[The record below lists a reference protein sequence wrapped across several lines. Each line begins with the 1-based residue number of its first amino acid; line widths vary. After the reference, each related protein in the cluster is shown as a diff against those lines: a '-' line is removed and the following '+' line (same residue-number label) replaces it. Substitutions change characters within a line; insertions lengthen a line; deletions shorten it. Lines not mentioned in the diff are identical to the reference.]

1 MGFPRRALHRRR
13 DPRNSR
19 EVQTLEDLFP
29 GATGKLQVARIILRY
44 GMPEL
49 ARIRR
54 DEPLDRALVDRLLA
68 CKREMAGGAS

>member
-1 MGFPRRALHRRR
+1 VHQGR
-13 DPRNSR
+13 DPKNLRD
-19 EVQTLEDLFP
+19 VQTLEDLFP

-68 CKREMAGGAS
+68 CKREMSGGAS

>member
-1 MGFPRRALHRRR
+1 M
-13 DPRNSR
+13 
-19 EVQTLEDLFP
+19 QTLEDLFP

-54 DEPLDRALVDRLLA
+54 DEQQWLNLAAEARRIALQVSQAQAAAAKAPPAR
-68 CKREMAGGAS
+68 S